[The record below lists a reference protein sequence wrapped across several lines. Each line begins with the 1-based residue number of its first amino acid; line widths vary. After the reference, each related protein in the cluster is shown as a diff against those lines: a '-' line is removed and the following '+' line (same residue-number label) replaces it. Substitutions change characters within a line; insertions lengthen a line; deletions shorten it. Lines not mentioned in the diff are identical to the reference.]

1 MEGWRRWWAGV
12 LRLLREREME
22 RELPGRILVQCHH
35 DEVVGVQK
43 SRRVACLTNHYSPVR
58 DSSLC

>member
-35 DEVVGVQK
+35 DEVVGV
-43 SRRVACLTNHYSPVR
+43 
-58 DSSLC
+58 